1 MLPVGPKPSFVAPT
15 VYDPEKNINIPPPA
29 VGDLCSTLRTQAR
42 RIRRFSG
49 SAEEG
54 PCIFSP
60 TMQKRHKPNEDVI
73 AKISENHL
81 NLVALSSLDT
91 ADFVS
96 PLLKII
102 SYREV
107 FLSHVH
113 MLYKR
118 MRTQKRAEGA
128 KGAMASGGGTAT
140 DVHTTRTSKH
150 NFTSPESC
158 VTERLDVVEGV
169 RF

>member
-1 MLPVGPKPSFVAPT
+1 MDHASRGDRNLLSSPFVA
-15 VYDPEKNINIPPPA
+15 YSRPPCRN
-29 VGDLCSTLRTQAR
+29 DISLT
-42 RIRRFSG
+42 RI
-49 SAEEG
+49 
-54 PCIFSP
+54 
-60 TMQKRHKPNEDVI
+60 I

-118 MRTQKRAEGA
+118 MRTQKRVEGA

-158 VTERLDVVEGV
+158 VTDRLDVVEGV
-169 RF
+169 RFCNVDRPSAAGLHKNDTRCDDCNV